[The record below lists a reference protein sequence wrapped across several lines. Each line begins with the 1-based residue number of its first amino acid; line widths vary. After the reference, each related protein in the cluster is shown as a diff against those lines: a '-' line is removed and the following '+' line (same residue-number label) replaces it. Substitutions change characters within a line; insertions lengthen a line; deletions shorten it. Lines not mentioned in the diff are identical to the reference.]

1 MEAPSRDGR
10 GVGALATAANTAD
23 EQRPEGTDEEADD
36 RQSAVLIAGRGAG
49 EGKLDNLLLR
59 FVCVILFVLQVGGL
73 TPTYGR

>member
-49 EGKLDNLLLR
+49 ER
-59 FVCVILFVLQVGGL
+59 
-73 TPTYGR
+73 GRGR